1 MRYVFIGGEHHGGT
15 SLASALL
22 GDNQPGVAAL
32 RESEITFE
40 NEGQHLQ
47 NVWPAYRDRKLQNCQ
62 PFPRSVCL
70 PTLRRALSVAGAN
83 ATSLITSAWAHFWQC
98 NVEPCAWRVEKDPD
112 VGSLLLKAVVF
123 PSATILAV
131 MRHPFALAPYD
142 GYDHTNRTTARDALV
157 RWNAVWPFFM
167 EHVAQLQR
175 PYAVVRF
182 EALGDPSAPAK
193 LLALSGYEQTWARRR
208 LGLHGTFD
216 HFQISPALLW
226 GWVNGSW
233 PLTTHPISGA
243 CEQTFRELTGYSLQH
258 PVKDSARGLLICG
271 SSNVACSSSQVMSLA
286 VRLEGHLGAQ
296 DFSRQVLWVSQQ
308 VMRAFVTEQK
318 PGVV

>member
-1 MRYVFIGGEHHGGT
+1 MRRISLTADAPSFKVKVPRT
-15 SLASALL
+15 SRA
-22 GDNQPGVAAL
+22 GV
-32 RESEITFE
+32 
-40 NEGQHLQ
+40 NE
-47 NVWPAYRDRKLQNCQ
+47 
-62 PFPRSVCL
+62 
-70 PTLRRALSVAGAN
+70 TLTGV
-83 ATSLITSAWAHFWQC
+83 
-98 NVEPCAWRVEKDPD
+98 
-112 VGSLLLKAVVF
+112 KAVVF

-131 MRHPFALAPYD
+131 MRHSFALAPYD

-193 LLALSGYEQTWARRR
+193 LLALSGYQQRWARRR

-308 VMRAFVTEQK
+308 VMSSFVTEQK